1 MLLLAGI
8 FFPALLPLRSPAVP
22 CISSSK
28 APHEHHWNVLCACCV
43 VTWIMEIGI
52 LSPASCKSFLFSP
65 SSSAVSCCTLHF
77 HQTRY
82 TRTQLGHNMY
92 TRCVN
97 INNGSWNTQVTLE
110 FSRPGGL
117 SAAWPCCAMPCSIS
131 RATLHLSFHSL
142 NNALPSSF

>member
-1 MLLLAGI
+1 MLLLARI

-28 APHEHHWNVLCACCV
+28 APHEHHWNVLCACRV

-77 HQTRY
+77 IKQDTQEHNWDIICTRVVS
-82 TRTQLGHNMY
+82 TLIMEVGIPRSLWNSLALEVFQLLGPVVQ
-92 TRCVN
+92 CLV
-97 INNGSWNTQVTLE
+97 QFLE
-110 FSRPGGL
+110 RL
-117 SAAWPCCAMPCSIS
+117 SI
-131 RATLHLSFHSL
+131 FH
-142 NNALPSSF
+142 FIV